1 MNLAQAFH
9 ADLDTPMQL
18 AVFFTVAAVT
28 AAVLTVWSAITRTVQ
43 ALVARVR
50 GQR

>member
-1 MNLAQAFH
+1 MNVAQVFH
-9 ADLDTPMQL
+9 ADLDTPAQL
-18 AVFFTVAAVT
+18 VVFFATAAVT

-43 ALVARVR
+43 AVVTRMR